1 MNITMTLQELLKAQN
16 LTDEQVKGILDA
28 MKQNKIYTASEE
40 NLDVRYGKLKTDHDA
55 MVAKDAESQ
64 KLIAELQKAT
74 KGQEGIQT
82 KITEYEATIQAQTNE
97 LQQFRMDS
105 AMKMALISAGAKPES
120 MEYLMYKL
128 NNDSD
133 WKPKLND
140 KGQIVGIDD
149 KLKAC
154 KTINKD
160 CFGHASSTIRVEER
174 RIEHGRHIGMT
185 KKEFDSMGYEQRL
198 KLYNTDHELY
208 NLFSNGNGM
217 SSSQVRND

>member
-1 MNITMTLQELLKAQN
+1 MTLQELLKAQN

-64 KLIAELQKAT
+64 KLIANLQELSSESALQD
-74 KGQEGIQT
+74 
-82 KITEYEATIQAQTNE
+82 KIKKYEATIQAQINE

-105 AMKMALISAGAKPES
+105 AMRIALISAGAKPES

-133 WKPKLND
+133 WKSKLND
-140 KGQIVGIDD
+140 KGQIIGIDD

-160 CFGHASSTIRVEER
+160 CFGQASSTIRVVER
-174 RIEHGRHIGMT
+174 RIEHAKYIGMS
-185 KKEFDSMGYEQRL
+185 KKDFDSMGYSQRI
-198 KLYNTDHELY
+198 KLYNEDPELY
-208 NLFSNGNGM
+208 RLFSNSYGN
-217 SSSQVRND
+217 

>member
-1 MNITMTLQELLKAQN
+1 MTLQELLKAQN

-74 KGQEGIQT
+74 KGQEDVQT

-105 AMKMALISAGAKPES
+105 AMKIALISAGAKPES

-174 RIEHGRHIGMT
+174 RIEYGKHIGMT

-198 KLYNTDHELY
+198 KLYNTDPELY

>member
-1 MNITMTLQELLKAQN
+1 MTLQEVLKAQN

-64 KLIAELQKAT
+64 KLIADLQKAT
-74 KGQEGIQT
+74 KGQEAVQN

-105 AMKMALISAGAKPES
+105 AMKIALISAGVKPES

-174 RIEHGRHIGMT
+174 RIEHGKQIGMT

-198 KLYNTDHELY
+198 KLYNTDPELY

-217 SSSQVRND
+217 SSSQVRNE

>member
-1 MNITMTLQELLKAQN
+1 MNITMTLQEVLKAQN

-64 KLIAELQKAT
+64 KLIADLQERSSESAL
-74 KGQEGIQT
+74 QD
-82 KITEYEATIQAQTNE
+82 KIRKYEATIQAQTNE

-105 AMKMALISAGAKPES
+105 AMKIALISAGVKPES

-174 RIEHGRHIGMT
+174 RIEHGKHIGMT

-198 KLYNTDHELY
+198 KLYNTDPELY
-208 NLFSNGNGM
+208 NLFSNRNGM
-217 SSSQVRND
+217 SSSQVRNE

>member
-1 MNITMTLQELLKAQN
+1 MTLQEVLKAQN

-28 MKQNKIYTASEE
+28 MKQNKIYTVSEE

-64 KLIAELQKAT
+64 KLIADLQKAT
-74 KGQEGIQT
+74 KGQEAVQN

-105 AMKMALISAGAKPES
+105 AMKIALISAGVKPES

-174 RIEHGRHIGMT
+174 RIEHGKQIGMT

-198 KLYNTDHELY
+198 KLYNTDPELY

-217 SSSQVRND
+217 SSSQVRNE

>member
-1 MNITMTLQELLKAQN
+1 MTLQELLKAQN
-16 LTDEQVKGILDA
+16 LTDEQVKGIIDA

-74 KGQEGIQT
+74 KGQEDVQT
-82 KITEYEATIQAQTNE
+82 KITEYEATIQKQQEE
-97 LQQFRMDS
+97 LAEAKTES
-105 AMKMALISAGAKPES
+105 ALKIALISAGVKPES

-140 KGQIVGIDD
+140 KGRIVGIDD

-174 RIEHGRHIGMT
+174 RIEHGKHIGMT

-198 KLYNTDHELY
+198 KLYNTDPELY
-208 NLFSNGNGM
+208 NLFSNGNEM

>member
-1 MNITMTLQELLKAQN
+1 MTLQELLKAQN

-64 KLIAELQKAT
+64 KLIADLQKAT
-74 KGQEGIQT
+74 KGQEAVQN

-105 AMKMALISAGAKPES
+105 AMKIALISAGVKPES

-174 RIEHGRHIGMT
+174 RIEHGKHIGMT

-198 KLYNTDHELY
+198 KLYNTDPELY

-217 SSSQVRND
+217 SSSQVRNE

>member
-1 MNITMTLQELLKAQN
+1 MTLQEVLKAQN

-28 MKQNKIYTASEE
+28 MKQNKIYTVSEE

-64 KLIAELQKAT
+64 KLIADLQKAT
-74 KGQEGIQT
+74 KGQEAVQN

-105 AMKMALISAGAKPES
+105 AMKIALISAGVKPES

-174 RIEHGRHIGMT
+174 RIEHGKHIGMT

-198 KLYNTDHELY
+198 KLYNTDPELY

-217 SSSQVRND
+217 SSSQVRNE